1 MYKKTDMKVPDPVFV
16 NFLRIPLIDFQPG
29 GIDYS
34 KSILSPIN
42 VYKFKLWMHR
52 SFWHKVQI

>member
-1 MYKKTDMKVPDPVFV
+1 MYKRNDMKVPYPVFV

-34 KSILSPIN
+34 KSILGPIN
-42 VYKFKLWMHR
+42 VYKYGLWMHR
-52 SFWHKVQI
+52 SFRHKVQI